1 MSSTLELA
9 IEYVPKKNAFYD
21 RASQRYV
28 KLKTLNVYINKINQ
42 VEKKIQKLCSIK
54 NKNTIKYL
62 EFFTNSDSN
71 TIDIII
77 EDHSYF
83 EKKEKYEITIEMA
96 NDFH

>member
-42 VEKKIQKLCSIK
+42 VEKKFKNYVQLKIK
-54 NKNTIKYL
+54 IL
-62 EFFTNSDSN
+62 
-71 TIDIII
+71 
-77 EDHSYF
+77 
-83 EKKEKYEITIEMA
+83 
-96 NDFH
+96 